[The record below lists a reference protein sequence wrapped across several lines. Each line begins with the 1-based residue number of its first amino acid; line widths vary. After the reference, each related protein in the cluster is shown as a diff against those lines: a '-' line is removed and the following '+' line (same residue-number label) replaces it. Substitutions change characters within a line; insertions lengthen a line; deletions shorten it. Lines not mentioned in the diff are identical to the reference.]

1 MSDVR
6 PRGLRQPLLG
16 VAALLITVGISLGF
30 CALFAPAT
38 LASWVSLPLVSAV
51 PAIMI
56 LDLGLHLQWPAVL
69 TKVSRPVRALLF
81 TGIAALASA
90 IVTTLSLLAIG
101 GGVTPPNPFVILF
114 GVQSVPVTLVLVVLF
129 RCWPFTALT
138 KSKGLVGVG
147 TFVLTYVITWVLFR
161 VFFDFGFLKGSPVY
175 VERLDP
181 KGLFSA
187 WQSVAFIVAVAAVL
201 LLFLPFDFWPLS
213 VLIAK
218 RPALSKEPAFGL
230 LSGGL
235 ALILTFAFWG
245 ILVGLG
251 GMDPVVFLVRVTL
264 ALIFGIFI
272 VLTLFQGAGFGGLKQ
287 PVKGVAVTAAVIVAA
302 VAVQMLYGWAAH
314 RIDPGISAGPPSY
327 AFELWLA
334 TAWMS
339 VTFPLIVVF
348 SDALGFWPLLLER
361 APRRRRRIRDLS
373 GDRDVRDQQPDESGP
388 GARGASVVSGTV
400 VPRRGPQWSP
410 R

>member
-1 MSDVR
+1 MTDAQ

-16 VAALLITVGISLGF
+16 VAALLITVGISVGF

-38 LASWVSLPLVSAV
+38 LTTWIALPLVSAV

-56 LDLGLHLQWPAVL
+56 LDLGLHLEWPAVL
-69 TKVSRPVRALLF
+69 TRVSRPVRALVF
-81 TGIAALASA
+81 TGVAALASA
-90 IVTTLSLLAIG
+90 VVTTLSLLVIG
-101 GGVTPPNPFVILF
+101 GGATPPNPFVILF

-129 RCWPFTALT
+129 RCWPFRALT
-138 KSKGLVGVG
+138 KNKGFIGLG
-147 TFVLTYVITWVLFR
+147 TFVLTYLITWVLFR

-213 VLIAK
+213 VLVAK
-218 RPALSKEPAFGL
+218 RPALGKEPVFGL
-230 LSGGL
+230 LSGAL
-235 ALILTFAFWG
+235 ALVVTFAFWG
-245 ILVGLG
+245 ILVGLA

-287 PVKGVAVTAAVIVAA
+287 PVKGSAMTAAVIVAA
-302 VAVQMLYGWAAH
+302 IVAQLFYGWVAH
-314 RIDPGISAGPPSY
+314 CIGPGMAAGPPGY

-348 SDALGFWPLLLER
+348 CDPLGFWPLVLEPR
-361 APRRRRRIRDLS
+361 VATSTPAPRPVRRHLDGS
-373 GDRDVRDQQPDESGP
+373 
-388 GARGASVVSGTV
+388 
-400 VPRRGPQWSP
+400 
-410 R
+410 

>member
-1 MSDVR
+1 MRVSDVR

-16 VAALLITVGISLGF
+16 VVALLITVGISLGF

-38 LASWVSLPLVSAV
+38 LNTWVALPLVSAV

-56 LDLGLHLQWPAVL
+56 LDLGLHLEWPAVL
-69 TKVSRPVRALLF
+69 TRVSRPLRALLF

-90 IVTTLSLLAIG
+90 VVTTLSLLVIG

-129 RCWPFTALT
+129 RCWPVTALT
-138 KSKGLVGVG
+138 KKRGFIGLG
-147 TFVLTYVITWVLFR
+147 TFVLTYAITWLLFR
-161 VFFDFGFLKGSPVY
+161 VFFNFGFLKGAPVY
-175 VERLDP
+175 VGRLDP

-187 WQSVAFIVAVAAVL
+187 WQSVAFIVAMAAVL

-218 RPALSKEPAFGL
+218 RPALGKEPVFGFL
-230 LSGGL
+230 AAGL

-245 ILVGLG
+245 ILVGLA

-272 VLTLFQGAGFGGLKQ
+272 VLTLFQGTGLSGFKQ
-287 PVKGVAVTAAVIVAA
+287 PVKGVAMTAAVIVAA
-302 VAVQMLYGWAAH
+302 VVVQVLYGAVAR
-314 RIDPGISAGPPSY
+314 RIEPGIVAGPPAY
-327 AFELWLA
+327 GFELWLA

-348 SDALGFWPLLLER
+348 CGALGFWPLVFEAGAGGSEPALEQGSR
-361 APRRRRRIRDLS
+361 HLAHPAERD
-373 GDRDVRDQQPDESGP
+373 
-388 GARGASVVSGTV
+388 
-400 VPRRGPQWSP
+400 
-410 R
+410 

>member
-1 MSDVR
+1 MTDVQ

-16 VAALLITVGISLGF
+16 VAALVITVGLSLGF

-38 LASWVSLPLVSAV
+38 LTTWIALPLVGAV

-56 LDLGLHLQWPAVL
+56 LDLGLHLEWPAVL
-69 TKVSRPVRALLF
+69 TRVSRPVRALLF
-81 TGIAALASA
+81 SGIAALASA
-90 IVTTLSLLAIG
+90 FVTTLSLLVIG

-138 KSKGLVGVG
+138 KNKGLVGVG
-147 TFVLTYVITWVLFR
+147 TFILTYVITWVLFR
-161 VFFDFGFLKGSPVY
+161 VFFDFGFLKGTPVY
-175 VERLDP
+175 VGRLDP
-181 KGLFSA
+181 KGLFTA
-187 WQSVAFIVAVAAVL
+187 WQSVAFIVALAAML

-213 VLIAK
+213 VLVAK
-218 RPALSKEPAFGL
+218 RPTLGKEPVFGL

-235 ALILTFAFWG
+235 ALVVTLAFWG
-245 ILVGLG
+245 ILVGLA

-264 ALIFGIFI
+264 AIIFGIFI

-287 PVKGVAVTAAVIVAA
+287 PVKGLAMTAAVIVAA
-302 VAVQMLYGWAAH
+302 VVVQVFYGWVAQ
-314 RIDPGISAGPPSY
+314 RIDPGIAAGPPSY

-339 VTFPLIVVF
+339 VTFPVIVVF
-348 SDALGFWPLLLER
+348 CDALGFWPLALEAPAGTSTQ
-361 APRRRRRIRDLS
+361 APRSVRR
-373 GDRDVRDQQPDESGP
+373 P
-388 GARGASVVSGTV
+388 GRS
-400 VPRRGPQWSP
+400 
-410 R
+410 

>member
-1 MSDVR
+1 MTDVQ

-16 VAALLITVGISLGF
+16 VAALVITVGLSLGF

-38 LASWVSLPLVSAV
+38 LTTWIALPLVGAV

-56 LDLGLHLQWPAVL
+56 LDLGLHLEWPAVL
-69 TKVSRPVRALLF
+69 TRVSRPVRALLF
-81 TGIAALASA
+81 SGIAALASA
-90 IVTTLSLLAIG
+90 FVTTLSLLVIG

-138 KSKGLVGVG
+138 KNKGLVGVG
-147 TFVLTYVITWVLFR
+147 TFILTYVITWVLFR
-161 VFFDFGFLKGSPVY
+161 VFFDFGFLKGTPVY
-175 VERLDP
+175 VGRLDP
-181 KGLFSA
+181 KGLFTA
-187 WQSVAFIVAVAAVL
+187 WQSVAFIVALAAML

-213 VLIAK
+213 ILVAK
-218 RPALSKEPAFGL
+218 RPTLGKEPVFGL

-235 ALILTFAFWG
+235 ALVVTLAFWG
-245 ILVGLG
+245 ILVGLA

-264 ALIFGIFI
+264 AIIFGIFI

-287 PVKGVAVTAAVIVAA
+287 PVKGVAMTAAVIVAA
-302 VAVQMLYGWAAH
+302 VVVQVFYGWVAH
-314 RIDPGISAGPPSY
+314 RIDPGIAAGPPSY

-339 VTFPLIVVF
+339 VTFPVIVVF
-348 SDALGFWPLLLER
+348 CDALGFWPLALE
-361 APRRRRRIRDLS
+361 APAAAPTQEPRPVRRQ
-373 GDRDVRDQQPDESGP
+373 G
-388 GARGASVVSGTV
+388 GT
-400 VPRRGPQWSP
+400 
-410 R
+410 

>member
-1 MSDVR
+1 VTDAQ

-38 LASWVSLPLVSAV
+38 LTTWVALPLVSAV
-51 PAIMI
+51 PAIMV
-56 LDLGLHLQWPAVL
+56 LDLGLHLEWPAVL
-69 TKVSRPVRALLF
+69 TRVSRPVRALVF

-90 IVTTLSLLAIG
+90 VVTTLSLLVIG

-138 KSKGLVGVG
+138 KNKGFIGLG

-161 VFFDFGFLKGSPVY
+161 AFFDFSFLRGTPVY
-175 VERLDP
+175 VEKLDP

-187 WQSVAFIVAVAAVL
+187 WQSVAFIVATAAVL
-201 LLFLPFDFWPLS
+201 LLLLPFDFWPLS
-213 VLIAK
+213 VLVAK
-218 RPALSKEPAFGL
+218 RPALGKEPVFGL

-235 ALILTFAFWG
+235 ALIVTSAFWG
-245 ILVGLG
+245 ILVGLA
-251 GMDPVVFLVRVTL
+251 GMDPVVFLVRVTV

-272 VLTLFQGAGFGGLKQ
+272 VLTLFQGVGFGGLRQ
-287 PVKGVAVTAAVIVAA
+287 PVKGLAMTAAVIVAA
-302 VAVQMLYGWAAH
+302 IVAQLFYGWAAH
-314 RIDPGISAGPPSY
+314 RIAPGMAAGPPSY

-348 SDALGFWPLLLER
+348 CDPLGFWPLVLESR
-361 APRRRRRIRDLS
+361 AATSHAPRPARRRQDPS
-373 GDRDVRDQQPDESGP
+373 
-388 GARGASVVSGTV
+388 
-400 VPRRGPQWSP
+400 
-410 R
+410 